1 MINAAETAD
10 VTLRLSRRVERE
22 RQARQLAEKLL
33 EERSLELYH
42 SNEALRKSADSL
54 QVEVNRQTQ
63 QLRVALEQ
71 AGVATRTKDEFL
83 ANLSHEV
90 RTPLNAVMGLITLLR
105 KTPLNEEQANYLQLM
120 KSSSEALL
128 ALLNDVLDFSK
139 IEAGKLALESVGFS
153 LMQWVEDTVTPHALQ
168 ASEHGVKVHLDVD
181 PALPHVISG
190 DPGRMRQVL
199 TNLLSNAVKF
209 TKAGSIQVKLIRL
222 DPRPNDAPEMLQLG
236 FQVRDTGIG
245 MTPQQQAKI
254 FEAFTQAD
262 ASTTRRYGG
271 TGLGLAI
278 CQRLVIAMGGKL
290 TVTSELG
297 KGSQFRFYIPVRE
310 ADRSDVLMTMPA
322 PIQASHWAG
331 LRLLVAEDQPIN
343 QLLMRKLLEDTGCQM
358 FMAQNGE
365 EAVSVWKKERID
377 LILMDV
383 QMPVMDGMVATA
395 QIRQLEQG
403 GLTRTP
409 IIALTAH
416 AMPGDQDRCLA
427 AGMDGYVTK
436 PISIHALNDCVSQVL
451 SKPAPVVPLIRDS
464 EFQFPR

>member
-1 MINAAETAD
+1 MINAAEAAD

-209 TKAGSIQVKLIRL
+209 TKVGSIQVKLIRL

-245 MTPQQQAKI
+245 MTPHQQAKI

-343 QLLMRKLLEDTGCQM
+343 QLLMRKLLEDTGCQL

-416 AMPGDQDRCLA
+416 AMPGDQDRCMA

-464 EFQFPR
+464 EFQFPG

>member
-1 MINAAETAD
+1 MTDSTEVAD
-10 VTLRLSRRVERE
+10 ITLRLSRRVQRE

-54 QVEVNRQTQ
+54 QIEVNRQTQ

-71 AGVATRTKDEFL
+71 AGIATRTKDEFL

-105 KTPLNEEQANYLQLM
+105 KTPLNEEQVNYLQLM
-120 KSSSEALL
+120 QSSSEALL

-139 IEAGKLALESVGFS
+139 IEAGKLALENVGFS

-168 ASEHGVKVHLDVD
+168 ASERGVKVHLDVD
-181 PALPHVISG
+181 PALPQVITG

-199 TNLLSNAVKF
+199 TNLLSNAIKF
-209 TKAGSIQVKLIRL
+209 TKVGSIQVQLIRL
-222 DPRPNDAPEMLQLG
+222 DPRPKDPPEIILLG
-236 FQVRDTGIG
+236 IKVRDTGIG

-290 TVTSELG
+290 SVTSEPA

-310 ADRSDVLMTMPA
+310 TNRSDVLMTMPA

-331 LRLLVAEDQPIN
+331 LRLLIAEDQPIN
-343 QLLMRKLLEDTGCQM
+343 QLLMRKLLEDTGCQL
-358 FMAQNGE
+358 FMVQNGE
-365 EAVSVWKKERID
+365 EAVSVWMKERID

-383 QMPVMDGMVATA
+383 QMPVMDGMAATA
-395 QIRQLEQG
+395 RIRQLEQEG
-403 GLTRTP
+403 RLRTP

-416 AMPGDQDRCLA
+416 AMPGDQDRCLS

-436 PISIHALNDCVSQVL
+436 PISIQALNDCVRQVL
-451 SKPAPVVPLIRDS
+451 SKPVPPAPLLRDS
-464 EFQFPR
+464 EFQIPG